1 MRWIFRILGVIL
13 FVVFFVFALK
23 NQQEVTLSFFPG
35 GNVEGPLVILLLAF
49 FAAGSALGVLAMM
62 PTMFRY
68 RREVS
73 RVKKLLTLLQKDNDD
88 QVLARAQGPL
98 PDGSGQ

>member
-1 MRWIFRILGVIL
+1 MKWIFRICAAIL

-35 GNVEGPLVILLLAF
+35 GDIQGPLVILLLAF

-68 RREVS
+68 RREIS
-73 RVKKLLTLLQKDNDD
+73 RIKKLSGLLQKEHDD
-88 QVLARAQGPL
+88 LVLARAQAPR
-98 PDGSGQ
+98 PDGTGL